1 MNAGPVK
8 SRSTRQKTAVNRVLD
23 EREDFVS
30 AQELFALLKDR
41 GEQVSLA
48 TVYRI
53 LQQQQQDGLVDVL
66 NPDDGESL
74 FRRCDAQTHHH
85 HLMCRRCGRA
95 VEIEAPAVEAWAART
110 AQEHGF
116 TAVEHTVEIYGI
128 CPDCSRS

>member
-23 EREDFVS
+23 EREGFVS
-30 AQELFALLKDR
+30 AQELFSLLRER

-74 FRRCDAQTHHH
+74 FRRCEAQTHHH
-85 HLMCRRCGRA
+85 HLMCRSCGRA

-110 AQEHGF
+110 AREQAF
-116 TAVEHTVEIYGI
+116 TEVEHTVEIYGI